1 MCGIFG
7 ALDLEGFFS
16 PEDYARFVGLTDMI
30 AYRGPDGS
38 GYERLCVKVPHAR
51 PTTMWDA
58 FLGHRRLSI
67 IDLSAAGQQP
77 MTDGQGRWIIFN
89 GEIFNYIELRKQLAA
104 LGHPFH
110 TATDTEV
117 LLRMYAQYGPQG
129 FAQLNGMWA
138 FALVD
143 LPGRRV
149 VLSRDRFSIKPL
161 FYTMRGRRVY
171 FASEIK
177 QLLPLLADRRLNAK
191 VMQAYLSQS
200 LLDHTPETFF
210 EDIYRV
216 PAKRSLV
223 LSLDDGSITTHNY
236 WDHSLEESGTLEQAV
251 EHFRELFEDSVRI
264 RLRSDVTVGSLL
276 SGGLDSSAV
285 ATLCH
290 QAGASVE
297 TFSVISDDQ
306 RFSEEE
312 YIDSVTRQTG
322 VPNHKLVFQCPDLLR
337 TLDRM
342 LVHHDEPVASLS
354 IVAQYNIFRLVADQH
369 DVTVLLSGQGADEI
383 LLGYSKF
390 FFFYL
395 RSLLRARQWGRA
407 SHELLASFLKG
418 TVVRYARLADARRY
432 LPRSSRKPYGGALRL
447 ASGYVPVPIWQS
459 PDMRQR
465 QIADIDSFSVPALTR
480 YEDRNSMAHSLE
492 VRNPFLD
499 HRLVNF
505 VTSLPTNYKIRNGW
519 TKYILRESFP
529 DLPPTVRWRKDKK
542 AFITAEEKWIRS
554 DLRPLVQ
561 SMFRNSYL
569 EQMGVMDEKKFLA
582 FYDDFLRGN
591 STHFGEISRALIAE
605 RWARNILETSTPDP
619 QPADLG
625 AFPIPEPL
633 ASATVRTTVV

>member
-7 ALDLEGFFS
+7 ALDFEGFFS
-16 PEDYARFVGLTDMI
+16 PDDYPRFVGLTDMV
-30 AYRGPDGS
+30 AYRGPDAS
-38 GYERLCVKVPHAR
+38 GYERLCVKVPHAN
-51 PTTMWDA
+51 PANLWDA

-67 IDLSAAGQQP
+67 IDLSEAGRQP
-77 MTDGQGRWIIFN
+77 MTDGRGRWIIFN
-89 GEIFNYIELRKQLAA
+89 GEIFNYIELRQELAA
-104 LGHPFH
+104 LGHTFN

-117 LLRMYAQYGPQG
+117 LLGIYSQYGPEG
-129 FAQLNGMWA
+129 FARLNGMWA
-138 FALVD
+138 LAVVD
-143 LPGRRV
+143 LPGRCV

-161 FYTMRGRRVY
+161 FYTLQGRRVY

-177 QLLPLLADRRLNAK
+177 QLLPMQAQRRMNTQ

-200 LLDHTPETFF
+200 LLDHTAETFF
-210 EDIYRV
+210 EGVHRV
-216 PAKRSLV
+216 PAKSSLL
-223 LSLDDGSITTHNY
+223 LSMDDGAITTHKY
-236 WDHSLEESGTLEQAV
+236 WDHSLEATGTFEQSA
-251 EHFRELFEDSVRI
+251 ERFRELFEDSVRI

-285 ATLCH
+285 ATLCR

-297 TFSVISDDQ
+297 TFSVVSDDQ
-306 RFSEEE
+306 RFSEEV

-322 VPNHKLVFQCPDLLR
+322 VPNHKLVFQCPELLR

-342 LVHHDEPVASLS
+342 LFHNDEPVVSLS
-354 IVAQYNIFRLVADQH
+354 IVAPYNIFRLVGERQ

-395 RSLLRARQWGRA
+395 RMLLRTYKWGTAFRELFA
-407 SHELLASFLKG
+407 SIVKG
-418 TVVRYARLADARRY
+418 TVVRYARLAEARRY
-432 LPRSSRKPYGGALRL
+432 LPALNAKPYGGALRL
-447 ASGYVPVPIWQS
+447 APDYTPVPIWLS
-459 PDMRQR
+459 DDMRQR
-465 QIADIDSFSVPALTR
+465 QVADIDSFSVPALTR

-505 VTSLPTNYKIRNGW
+505 VTSLPTDYKIRNGW

-529 DLPPTVRWRKDKK
+529 DLPPSIRWRKDKK

-561 SMFRNSYL
+561 TMFRNSCL
-569 EQMGVMDEKKFLA
+569 EQMGVMDEKKFLV
-582 FYDDFLRGN
+582 FYDAFLRGN

-605 RWARNILETSTPDP
+605 RWARNILESRAASTMSVDP
-619 QPADLG
+619 G
-625 AFPIPEPL
+625 MFPIPQSLSSP
-633 ASATVRTTVV
+633 TVRSTVV